1 MKTLKPYWKTP
12 SHIIA
17 FSLMVAT
24 QVALFATFFTVI
36 GIGVAARSAGDTSW
50 QPSQAQTMTVV
61 SLLFIAVFVL
71 VYFIADLATYL
82 SKKKANGHVP
92 EPAIERPMRESVP
105 PEERKPADK
114 SGALWIVPSAKNGIE
129 YSTVFKAF
137 VRCSWIYV
145 AVLGVLTLALV
156 GVTVYYFLNPVAVS
170 IRVTMIVALCLALG
184 GHVFIFLMPSRI
196 QKKFGQSKSVKLYED
211 HIQGFAI
218 SEDGS
223 KIEERY
229 EAAYGSVRVLLE
241 TKDAIVLRSI
251 KDGRKMLLFLRKDG
265 VLEEAIPYLK
275 EHCE

>member
-36 GIGVAARSAGDTSW
+36 GIGIAARNAGDTSW

-71 VYFIADLATYL
+71 VYFIADLAAYL
-82 SKKKANGHVP
+82 SKKKANGQVP
-92 EPAIERPMRESVP
+92 EPMMERPAKETASV
-105 PEERKPADK
+105 EEKKPADK

-145 AVLGVLTLALV
+145 AALGVLTLALV
-156 GVTVYYFLNPVAVS
+156 WVTVYYFLNPVALS

-196 QKKFGQSKSVKLYED
+196 QKKLEQSKSVKLYED

-229 EAAYGSVRVLLE
+229 EVAYGLVRVLLE
-241 TKDAIVLRSI
+241 AKDAIVLRSI

-265 VLEEAIPYLK
+265 APEEAIPYLK

>member
-1 MKTLKPYWKTP
+1 MQTLKPYWKTP

-71 VYFIADLATYL
+71 VYFIADLAAYL
-82 SKKKANGHVP
+82 SKKKANGKVP
-92 EPAIERPMRESVP
+92 EPAIERPMKETAP
-105 PEERKPADK
+105 AEEKKPVDK
-114 SGALWIVPSAKNGIE
+114 SGALWIMPSAKNGME

-137 VRCSWIYV
+137 IRCSWIYV
-145 AVLGVLTLALV
+145 ATLGVLTLALI
-156 GVTVYYFLNPVAVS
+156 GVTVYYFITPVEIS

-184 GHVFIFLMPSRI
+184 GHVFIFIMPSRI
-196 QKKFGQSKSVKLYED
+196 QKKLEQSKSVKLYED

-223 KIEERY
+223 KIEDRY
-229 EAAYGSVRVLLE
+229 EVAYGLVHVLVE

-265 VLEEAIPYLK
+265 APEEAISYLK